1 MRKLALSLPLLALT
15 AMPSPTDAC
24 GYVTPAVFLV
34 STHSFRGDLAQ
45 HALVRI
51 GGVVPERLAWQPMD
65 PMSYDATELAP
76 APALETAMTV
86 TLVGKDRRRVV
97 SSAKQRFVARDMW
110 WADAPATT
118 VLDVGDVG
126 DYQLAIRGTH
136 DDATFH
142 AAENIAGVD
151 RIALSGGIVI
161 DAVETAVDDNLRV
174 TLHENGRDVGTYP
187 GRVLGGLDTDGGHYV
202 VIENNGAVR
211 AVIIWS

>member
-1 MRKLALSLPLLALT
+1 MRKLALSLPVLALA

-34 STHSFRGDLAQ
+34 STHNFRAE
-45 HALVRI
+45 HAVHTLVRT
-51 GGVVPERLAWQPMD
+51 GGVVPERIAWQRID
-65 PMSYDATELAP
+65 ERSYDPTEFAP
-76 APALETAMTV
+76 APALDTAMTV
-86 TLVGKDRRRVV
+86 TLVGNGARRVV
-97 SSAKQRFVARDMW
+97 SSARQRFVARDMW
-110 WADAPATT
+110 WSAPATT
-118 VLDVGDVG
+118 VLDVGDAG

-142 AAENIAGVD
+142 PAESIDGVD

-161 DAVETAVDDNLRV
+161 DAVETAVEDNLRV
-174 TLHENGRDVGTYP
+174 TLHENGRDVGTFS
-187 GRVLGGLDTDGGHYV
+187 GRVLGGLDTDGGHYI